1 MDWCESREWTPVC
14 VIALRKLSAFNLI
27 EALPVDKAVIY
38 YCAGCRKRV
47 TRMLPRRLAFY
58 KSFCSTAGKVIRMRK
73 LRSQSDRG
81 AE

>member
-1 MDWCESREWTPVC
+1 MDKTV
-14 VIALRKLSAFNLI
+14 V
-27 EALPVDKAVIY
+27 Y

-73 LRSQSDRG
+73 LRSQSD
-81 AE
+81 ASDEQQP